1 MTWIRNN
8 LATFMLFAFIVL
20 TILLFA
26 TGKLR
31 WSSREIRSS
40 AESGSAE
47 HGEAAEKKVKG
58 GKVVLDAEDFKA
70 SGVVV
75 AAVQT
80 SSVGETLEAPGE
92 VQSIQTR
99 LAQITPAIPGVV
111 RAIHRL
117 AGDLVTRG
125 TALCTIESA
134 ELGAARAELESA
146 LAERDV
152 TQRNYERWKQLYE
165 KGLRS
170 QTELWA
176 EEADYNKARLRVEA
190 AAARLRALGLEPD
203 TSSKDRLGLN
213 NRYELRSPLSGV
225 VLQQQLTVG
234 QNVEQ
239 KDVLFTVADLSY
251 VWVTAAVYEKDLAG
265 LHRGTSAII
274 HLQSQSS
281 EPMSLEGRV
290 EYVGQQADLQTR
302 TVSVRI
308 TVINRKE
315 PGNGRGYVLRP
326 GMFATVRFI
335 TGRRP
340 NALTLPADAVQD
352 LSGESI
358 VFVQVGGAQNSHDGE
373 TNSGGKNGKKDEGR
387 IYVFEPRV
395 VTLGNSDGKL
405 TEIVKGVQRGDQVVV
420 HNAYLLKSELEKEK
434 IGEED

>member
-1 MTWIRNN
+1 
-8 LATFMLFAFIVL
+8 MLFAFIAL
-20 TILLFA
+20 TILLLA

-31 WSSREIRSS
+31 WSSREVRSS
-40 AESGSAE
+40 AESSSAE

-75 AAVQT
+75 AAAQT

-99 LAQITPAIPGVV
+99 LAQITPPIPGVV

-117 AGDLVTRG
+117 AGDPVTPG
-125 TALCTIESA
+125 IALCTIESA

-146 LAERDV
+146 LAERDM

-190 AAARLRALGLEPD
+190 AAARLRALGLDPD
-203 TSSKDRLGLN
+203 TSSKDRLSLN
-213 NRYELRSPLSGV
+213 NRYELRSPLGGV

-239 KDVLFTVADLSY
+239 KDVLFTVADLSR
-251 VWVTAAVYEKDLAG
+251 VWVTAAVYEKDLPG
-265 LHRGTSAII
+265 LHNGTSATIY
-274 HLQSQSS
+274 LQRQSS

-302 TVSVRI
+302 TVPVRI
-308 TVINRKE
+308 TVINRRE

-340 NALTLPADAVQD
+340 NALALPADAVQD
-352 LSGESI
+352 LNGESI
-358 VFVQVGGAQNSHDGE
+358 VFVQVAGTQNVQDGD
-373 TNSGGKNGKKDEGR
+373 TNSGGKNGKKGEGR

-395 VTLGNSDGKL
+395 VTLGISDGKL
-405 TEIVKGVQRGDQVVV
+405 TEIVKGVQRGDKVVV